1 MRSLLTGVI
10 WGFSAIGIVS
20 SFVYVYAIYVE
31 VNMKTPQH
39 TSTVVGSSGDL
50 KCTTTSCVVKENGR

>member
-1 MRSLLTGVI
+1 MRSLLTGIV
-10 WGFSAIGIVS
+10 WGFSAVGVVA
-20 SFVYVYAIYVE
+20 SFVYVYAVYVD

-50 KCTTTSCVVKENGR
+50 KCTTSCVVKEQ

>member
-1 MRSLLTGVI
+1 MRSLLTGIV
-10 WGFSAIGIVS
+10 WGFSAVGVVA
-20 SFVYVYAIYVE
+20 SFVYVYAVYVD

-50 KCTTTSCVVKENGR
+50 KCTTSCVVRENER